1 MEEAFNGWRD
11 VFVPTPPM
19 ELLRVEDGCAI
30 IGVRNATMSL
40 GPVEGGSF
48 FAEGLGDFPDAL
60 ETWLAEVNSHMADTT
75 TVSFVDALGLLAR
88 HLPLASEASEDDG
101 MDTEDDD
108 VDELEIEMGAERAAD
123 RAAFSEDQ
131 KWEGIVVS
139 STCQGSRQAS
149 QVLMREMRMLL
160 HLQGEGKGE
169 GPGN

>member
-1 MEEAFNGWRD
+1 MG
-11 VFVPTPPM
+11 
-19 ELLRVEDGCAI
+19 
-30 IGVRNATMSL
+30 
-40 GPVEGGSF
+40 
-48 FAEGLGDFPDAL
+48 
-60 ETWLAEVNSHMADTT
+60 
-75 TVSFVDALGLLAR
+75 GLLAR

-160 HLQGEGKGE
+160 HLQGEGKEKALEIDMVDNSLYHWIVKMHAESFPNQCALKKQLRFDTRKNKVGHWT
-169 GPGN
+169 P